1 MPMRAWLW
9 ALSFT
14 VWLAGAP
21 AWAAD
26 WTPYVRLDAFA
37 HAQPVPIQDYLKDWD
52 APLKKNADALTRN
65 RVETG
70 VRYGNWR
77 VAYVQSFDY
86 ELKAS
91 RETAAFYH
99 QVRNRI
105 PFASGQRFA
114 LDLDPYHLRRQGLRL
129 AHRWQ
134 LGPVAVEPAVNLL
147 QGIKL
152 IDGRVRGLVTTQ
164 GGGNYDY
171 EAAVDYTYSEDDLFD
186 REVAAPSGKGLSLD
200 LNLAW
205 TPAPGWL
212 LRAEMTDLLGE
223 MHWRD
228 APRTLAIASSDNK
241 EFDEQGFV
249 RYRPALSGREFNQ
262 DFTQRIRP
270 QAQLFAEWA
279 VDPVYTVG
287 AQWRLTEVGHYPGLN
302 VRRRFTPR
310 LSLQFE
316 SLPVQRAYGLG
327 LRYRQFSL
335 DWLSDRLQFDDAHL
349 LQVRLGGAWTF

>member
-1 MPMRAWLW
+1 MRAWMW
-9 ALSFT
+9 AATLLTLLS
-14 VWLAGAP
+14 AAP
-21 AWAAD
+21 ARAAD
-26 WTPYVRLDAFA
+26 WTPYLRLDAFA
-37 HAQPVPIQDYLKDWD
+37 HAQPVPIQDYRKDWD
-52 APLKKNADALTRN
+52 ATLKKGSDALTRN

-70 VRYGNWR
+70 VQYGNWR

-86 ELKAS
+86 ELKAD

-105 PFASGQRFA
+105 PFASGQRFV

-134 LGPVAVEPAVNLL
+134 FGAVEMEPAVNLL

-171 EAAVDYTYSEDDLFD
+171 EAAVDYAYTEDDLFD
-186 REVAAPSGKGLSLD
+186 REVAAPSGTGLSLD

-205 TPAPGWL
+205 APAPGWL
-212 LRAEMTDLLGE
+212 LRAEMTDLYGE
-223 MHWRD
+223 MAWRD
-228 APRTLAIASSDNK
+228 TPRTIAIASSDNK

-279 VDPVYTVG
+279 VDAQYTVG
-287 AQWRLTEVGHYPGLN
+287 AQWRLTEVGDYPGLSA
-302 VRRRFTPR
+302 RRQLQSG

-316 SLPVQRAYGLG
+316 ALPLQRAYGVG
-327 LRYRQFSL
+327 LRYRQLSL
-335 DWLSDRLQFDDAHL
+335 DWLSDRLNFDDAHL